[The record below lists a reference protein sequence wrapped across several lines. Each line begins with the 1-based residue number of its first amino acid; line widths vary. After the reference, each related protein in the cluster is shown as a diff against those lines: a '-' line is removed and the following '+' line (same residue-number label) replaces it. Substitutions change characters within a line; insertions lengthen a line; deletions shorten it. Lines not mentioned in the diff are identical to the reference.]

1 MSGNIW
7 ALFDNLLNKPS
18 NTLAT
23 VRERNGSTYTVELN
37 NGQMVE
43 VMSTGVFELDSR
55 VFINQGAIVGLA
67 PNLTFFEV
75 EV

>member
-7 ALFDNLLNKPS
+7 ALFDSLLHTPA

-23 VRERNGSTYTVELN
+23 VRQRSGSVYTVELLD
-37 NGQMVE
+37 GQMVE